1 METAILTGLAVG
13 SLIFLVSSGLTLVLG
28 VLGIVNFAHG
38 ALFMIGAYLAFQFLS
53 GEEHGTLY
61 FTVMVVFAGLATAL
75 LGVVAERFLLRP
87 FYDQS
92 AESMLLVTY
101 AVLLTIQGS
110 VQLVWGT
117 SQNTQPKPP
126 ILRGAFNFGDSVI
139 PVYDVMLIVIGLVVF
154 VLLQWM
160 IYGTSFG
167 HQVLAVAED
176 RYMASLLGINI
187 SRVFMLTF
195 AVATFL
201 AGVGGALAAPTMS
214 LLPNIA
220 TSFILYSF
228 AVVIIG
234 GFGSIT
240 GSLIA
245 SLLLGM
251 LASVLGT
258 YAPGLADFALYLPM
272 LLILFFRP
280 EGLLSRGPKREVVI
294 A

>member
-1 METAILTGLAVG
+1 MGTALLTGLAVG

-38 ALFMIGAYLAFQFLS
+38 ALFMFGAYAAFQFLG
-53 GEEHGTLY
+53 GEVRGSL
-61 FTVMVVFAGLATAL
+61 VFAALVIAAGLATAA
-75 LGVVAERFLLRP
+75 LGVAAERFLLRP
-87 FYDQS
+87 FYDQP

-101 AVLLTIQGS
+101 AVLLTIQGG
-110 VQLVWGT
+110 VQLFWGT
-117 SQNTQPKPP
+117 SQRTQPKPD
-126 ILRGAFNFGDSVI
+126 IVRGAVTWGESVI
-139 PVYDVMLIVIGLVVF
+139 PVYDLLLIVIGILVF
-154 VLLQWM
+154 AGLQWM

-187 SRVFMLTF
+187 SRVYMATF

-201 AGVGGALAAPTMS
+201 AGFGGALAAPTLS

-240 GSLIA
+240 GSLVA
-245 SLLLGM
+245 SLVLGM

-280 EGLLSRGPKREVVI
+280 EGLLSRGAKREVVI